1 MNNIWNDI
9 VDGLMDKVNIYRF
22 VLDIMLYFWFMEIN
36 EICDFFL
43 FFMFVLFFK
52 VIVFFCNYWKSNSYM
67 VIVWF

>member
-22 VLDIMLYFWFMEIN
+22 VLDIMLYFLFMEIN